1 MVPNSPIHPDAA
13 MRDDG
18 SRETSPTKG
27 NKTPGRKLSPPKH
40 LATPIVEVTE
50 NDSSEENREQPT
62 NPDQAGNIV
71 ITTNRK
77 SRYVSNASRIIIDIF
92 CICYLG
98 DENIQNGEG
107 NDTKEQNGQSGDTNE
122 GLSEPV
128 SEDEIITDMSQLNN
142 GYDSAAAVAS
152 GIRKS
157 IPDIPE
163 TIAE

>member
-1 MVPNSPIHPDAA
+1 MTMASRSVDV
-13 MRDDG
+13 DG
-18 SRETSPTKG
+18 SQGGPSHPIIAGQCRWTSCLTLAG
-27 NKTPGRKLSPPKH
+27 RIVTP
-40 LATPIVEVTE
+40 
-50 NDSSEENREQPT
+50 NDQQCWAGIEGTQRGDPSQPFYSTQACFTSNWLDWLNLTTFGLKSELWSVLILTRFW
-62 NPDQAGNIV
+62 
-71 ITTNRK
+71 
-77 SRYVSNASRIIIDIF
+77 NAP
-92 CICYLG
+92 
-98 DENIQNGEG
+98 
-107 NDTKEQNGQSGDTNE
+107 NGQSGDTNE